1 MRIFAFSISGWT
13 QRYALYEQGISF
25 DTLPAETDVYIYT
38 DRPIYRPGDT
48 IYFKAAVFDRENGL
62 PVESSLDSV
71 NVMLYGDP
79 GMSGMPV
86 TLFDKSLTLS
96 EFGTVEGSVTLS
108 ESASP
113 GYYWI
118 DVADGDQ
125 VIKSLYFDVAAYRKP
140 DIELTVDLAPEKLLA
155 GEVLLADIQADYYF
169 GVPASDLAFSWTLYR
184 TSNSFYLPGY
194 RTGPDDIGWL
204 SYSLPGYSM
213 YGEVVAS
220 GSGET
225 DAQGQ
230 ASLTLTDADL
240 ALDDV
245 TPGSSQQYTLEV
257 TIADETGFTVS
268 YRDSAVVHAE
278 DFYIGVQ
285 TDVYYGVA
293 ESPFDFDILTVDWEG
308 EPVGG
313 KSLQA
318 VFETI
323 EWEAE
328 ETSSPEEPY
337 RYVEKT
343 EFVASASPVTG
354 SDGESAPF
362 LHS

>member
-1 MRIFAFSISGWT
+1 
-13 QRYALYEQGISF
+13 
-25 DTLPAETDVYIYT
+25 
-38 DRPIYRPGDT
+38 
-48 IYFKAAVFDRENGL
+48 
-62 PVESSLDSV
+62 
-71 NVMLYGDP
+71 
-79 GMSGMPV
+79 
-86 TLFDKSLTLS
+86 
-96 EFGTVEGSVTLS
+96 
-108 ESASP
+108 
-113 GYYWI
+113 
-118 DVADGDQ
+118 
-125 VIKSLYFDVAAYRKP
+125 
-140 DIELTVDLAPEKLLA
+140 
-155 GEVLLADIQADYYF
+155 
-169 GVPASDLAFSWTLYR
+169 
-184 TSNSFYLPGY
+184 
-194 RTGPDDIGWL
+194 
-204 SYSLPGYSM
+204 M

-354 SDGESAPF
+354 SDGKARLSFTPETPGTYRLTVRSGNAVTQVLIWVSGSASAVWPKQSQNQIKLTPDADTYQVGQVANVFLPNPF
-362 LHS
+362 ATDVQALITVERGEVMEARVVNITGAGYNIEVPLNNEAIPNVYISAVLLGYTENGEPDYRQGVVELNYRAHPANIGCHTGD